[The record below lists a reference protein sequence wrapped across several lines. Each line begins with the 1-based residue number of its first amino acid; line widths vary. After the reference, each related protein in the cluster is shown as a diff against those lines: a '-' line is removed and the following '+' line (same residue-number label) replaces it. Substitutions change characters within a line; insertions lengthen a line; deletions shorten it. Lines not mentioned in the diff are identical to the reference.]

1 MSVWFISVLND
12 IWYFNDG
19 KERDFYR
26 MVEKLRIINYV
37 EINGNRVAGR
47 ELNVNNVKIK
57 LVAVKERSVLISFK
71 DIDGGIV

>member
-26 MVEKLRIINYV
+26 TVEKLKIINYV
-37 EINGNRVAGR
+37 EINDNRVLGR
-47 ELNVNNVKIK
+47 EFKVNNVKIRI
-57 LVAVKERSVLISFK
+57 VVVKE
-71 DIDGGIV
+71 